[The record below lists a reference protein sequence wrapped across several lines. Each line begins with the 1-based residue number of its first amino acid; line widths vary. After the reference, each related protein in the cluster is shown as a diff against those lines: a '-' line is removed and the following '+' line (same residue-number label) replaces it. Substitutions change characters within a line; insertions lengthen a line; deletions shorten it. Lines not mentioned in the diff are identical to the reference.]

1 MYIGPGSSTWSQI
14 SAPAI
19 PSVQQG
25 IDADGTLDGVIH
37 SLKKH
42 SACRHWSL
50 HAPVARN
57 VCSVAPPRH
66 GYRRVC
72 WPRPLRVRPVCVR
85 SRRAL
90 RPHVQSLRWLRVGAG
105 GSCAAGG
112 GAAVAG
118 LTRHARRPRRIGLAC
133 RDTGCAAALP
143 RRHSAPAARERRP
156 GTQSTQRPLL
166 AIPP

>member
-1 MYIGPGSSTWSQI
+1 MGPRPHAARRRGRRRRAGRGARYAARGGI
-14 SAPAI
+14 RFKKALRLPGLEPACSRC
-19 PSVQQG
+19 PECLFV
-25 IDADGTLDGVIH
+25 GT
-37 SLKKH
+37 S
-42 SACRHWSL
+42 
-50 HAPVARN
+50 
-57 VCSVAPPRH
+57 PP

-72 WPRPLRVRPVCVR
+72 WPRPLRVRPVCIR

-105 GSCAAGG
+105 GSRAAGG

-118 LTRHARRPRRIGLAC
+118 LTRHARRPRRIGLPC

-143 RRHSAPAARERRP
+143 CRHSAPAARERRP